1 MVTEVIQIHNYKTF
15 ASMHYLPNACCGII
29 LDNQTYNKSTN
40 QNTWQCVKLL
50 LEYLLTHQMPVV
62 KLLLMHC

>member
-1 MVTEVIQIHNYKTF
+1 MVTEVIQIHIKHLLPCIN
-15 ASMHYLPNACCGII
+15 YLPNACCGII

>member
-1 MVTEVIQIHNYKTF
+1 MVTEVIKIHIK
-15 ASMHYLPNACCGII
+15 HLLPCITCPML